1 MKSVTQVGRYR
12 IKSLLGRGGMAEVY
26 LAYDP
31 QFNREVA
38 VKLITSVQASDEM
51 ARARFERE
59 ARMIAS
65 LEHAAILPVY
75 DMGEADGQPY
85 LVMRY
90 VTGGSMEQRLKN
102 GPYRVDEVAAIL
114 PGLASALDYA
124 HSRGI
129 VHRDIKPANIL
140 FAADGQAM
148 LADFGVAK
156 DQQSTLMLSSPGLL
170 MGTPAY
176 MSPEQVRALA
186 DVPLDGRSD
195 IYSLGATLFH
205 ALSGEA
211 PFKADSVFKM
221 MDAHLREPPPNIC
234 RVNPQLPNGLQAVF
248 DKAMAKLPAQRY
260 ATAKQ
265 FSQAFQSVLRQP
277 VAQPSAPVPIVMPA
291 ATKSPLITRR
301 IALLGSGG
309 LALLGLGAVALRIAP
324 LLTSTPPQ
332 APIATSQLTESKP
345 QATPNPT
352 TTQSA
357 AKPTETVLAA
367 TRTTAPTLTPTV
379 TVATAPTTAPASAAK
394 PTASIAPSKPTV
406 APSGVLPANTI
417 AGLAWVRIPA
427 GGFIMGSD
435 DKGEDEKPQHR
446 ANLPEY
452 SISKT
457 PVTVA
462 QFAAFVKATS
472 YPADP
477 NALRSNKDNDPVNY
491 VSWDDAQAFCKW
503 LSGVSGRKVRLPN
516 EAEWEKAARGTD
528 GRTFP
533 WGEAAATSDY
543 ANYLG
548 GIDDTTPV
556 GKYSPRGDS
565 PYGCVD
571 MAGNVLEWTSSL
583 YKVYPYSVDEST
595 EFIEGKDLRVLRG
608 GAFNFD
614 DFYLRCACRI
624 AYSVDTRYDNVGFR
638 IAFAA

>member
-1 MKSVTQVGRYR
+1 MDKMTQVGRYR

-38 VKLITSVQASDEM
+38 VKLITSVQAFDDM

-59 ARMIAS
+59 ARTIAS

-75 DMGEADGQPY
+75 DMGQADGQPY

-90 VTGGSMEQRLKN
+90 VTGGSMEERLKKR
-102 GPYRVDEVAAIL
+102 PFLVEEVAAIL
-114 PGLASALDYA
+114 PSLASALDYA

-140 FAADGQAM
+140 FAADGQAL

-156 DQQSTLMLSSPGLL
+156 DQQATLMLSSPGLL

-176 MSPEQVRALA
+176 MSPEQIRALV

-205 ALSGEA
+205 ALSGYV

-221 MDAHLREPPPNIC
+221 MDAHISEPLPNIC
-234 RVNPQLPNGLQAVF
+234 QVNPHLPSGLQAVF

-260 ATAKQ
+260 ASAQQ
-265 FSQAFQSVLRQP
+265 FNAAFQAALRQP
-277 VAQPSAPVPIVMPA
+277 VAQPPAPVIMPP
-291 ATKSPLITRR
+291 ATKSPLMTRR
-301 IALLGSGG
+301 TALLGGGG
-309 LALLGLGAVALRIAP
+309 LALLGVGAVALRFAS
-324 LLTSTPPQ
+324 LASTTVSQ
-332 APIATSQLTESKP
+332 APVATSQLTESKP

-352 TTQSA
+352 ATQSI
-357 AKPTETVLAA
+357 AKPTEPVLAA
-367 TRTTAPTLTPTV
+367 TRTTAPTFTPTV
-379 TVATAPTTAPASAAK
+379 AVAIAPTTAPTSAAK
-394 PTASIAPSKPTV
+394 PTASVAPSKPTV

-446 ANLPEY
+446 VNLPEY

-472 YPADP
+472 YLADP
-477 NALRSNKDNDPVNY
+477 NALRSDKDNDPVNY

-503 LSGVSGRKVRLPN
+503 LSGVAGRKVRLPN

-533 WGEAAATSDY
+533 WGEAAATSTH